1 MRELKQKLL
10 NSLMEQE
17 IYQRKISDQ
26 IAATAKLGIEK
37 QVYVPVGVI
46 VNCICREL
54 NKIYEKLM
62 IKLILN
68 WMKNNKLKKQRKN

>member
-37 QVYVPVGVI
+37 QVTQ
-46 VNCICREL
+46 CRYHKTNRIGGRTEH
-54 NKIYEKLM
+54 
-62 IKLILN
+62 
-68 WMKNNKLKKQRKN
+68 